1 MATIVELDG
10 VGPTI
15 GEDVFLAPTAVLVG
29 DVRVGERTNIW
40 FGTVLRGDVSHI
52 EIGAGSSIQE
62 NAVIHCATDLPTVI
76 GTDVVVGHGAM
87 LEGCTIDDGALIGMG
102 AIVLQHAR
110 VGAGAMLA
118 AGAIVPERAQ
128 IAAGVLAAGV
138 PARVKKE
145 LSGSALAWTG
155 RAAAHYQELREQY
168 LRGSRV
174 AAGRGERPL
183 GMDAQRNG
191 PMDAGRSPAH

>member
-1 MATIVELDG
+1 VATIVELDG
-10 VGPTI
+10 VAPTI

-29 DVRVGERTNIW
+29 DVRVADRVNIW

-52 EIGAGSSIQE
+52 EIGAGCSIQD
-62 NAVIHCATDLPTVI
+62 NAIIHCATDLPTVI

-87 LEGCTIDDGALIGMG
+87 LEGCTVEDGALIGMG

-110 VGAGAMLA
+110 VSAGTMIA
-118 AGAIVPERAQ
+118 AGAVVPERET
-128 IAAGVLAAGV
+128 IAPGVLAAGV
-138 PARVKKE
+138 PAHVKKE

-168 LRGSRV
+168 LRSTS
-174 AAGRGERPL
+174 RGER
-183 GMDAQRNG
+183 R
-191 PMDAGRSPAH
+191 AGNADRR